1 MKVKGQFGG
10 TPQNGDR
17 QHRVAAARQPKGP
30 VRSVKPNIKM
40 VDLVAE
46 CLHTVWKAAK
56 AAPVLQAL
64 RLNLAEERSRIL
76 GTPAIS
82 VPHTRRR
89 TRFEQRRRL
98 PNKIQ
103 RFEKSLCHHDIGL
116 RSPEQLGDVR
126 RSVAAPG
133 VCR

>member
-10 TPQNGDR
+10 TPQMVIVSIGL
-17 QHRVAAARQPKGP
+17 RQPASLKARP
-30 VRSVKPNIKM
+30 LRSVKPNIKM

-46 CLHTVWKAAK
+46 RLHTVWKSAK

-64 RLNLAEERSRIL
+64 RLNLAEGWSRIL

-82 VPHTRRR
+82 VPHTQRR

-98 PNKIQ
+98 PDKIQ
-103 RFEKSLCHHDIGL
+103 RFEKSLCQHDIGL
-116 RSPEQLGDVR
+116 RSSEQLGDVPIEK
-126 RSVAAPG
+126 A
-133 VCR
+133 